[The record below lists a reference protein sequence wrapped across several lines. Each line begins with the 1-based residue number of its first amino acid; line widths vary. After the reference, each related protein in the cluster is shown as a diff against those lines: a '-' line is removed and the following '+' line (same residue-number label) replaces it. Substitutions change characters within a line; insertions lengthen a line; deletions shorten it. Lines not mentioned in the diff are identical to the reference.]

1 MYVENQSNNEPKNDL
16 QKDTSYATIIHLSS
30 FAQFL
35 IPFGG
40 IIAPL
45 ILWLIKKDEDSFIDA
60 HGKSCINF
68 EISLLIYA
76 FTLALLL
83 IPITLFTLGIGL
95 ILIVLAAIPLFIAY
109 VIVKIQAASQA
120 SKGEYYQYPFTIEIL
135 K

>member
-1 MYVENQSNNEPKNDL
+1 MYVENEPQHNHL
-16 QKDTSYATIIHLSS
+16 EKDTSYATIIHLSS
-30 FAQFL
+30 FAQFI

-40 IIAPL
+40 IIVPL
-45 ILWLIKKDEDSFIDA
+45 ILWLIKKDKDSFVDA
-60 HGKSCINF
+60 HGKSCVNF
-68 EISLLIYA
+68 EMSLLIYS

-109 VIVKIQAASQA
+109 IIVKIQAASQA
-120 SKGEYYQYPFTIEIL
+120 SKGEYYQYPFTIEIV